1 MRSERPLM
9 GSERP
14 LKGSERPLRPLKG
27 LSWGRGYVYM
37 YAHTDGKFP
46 HAVQDI
52 VPFGAAAKKKGQ
64 DQKKMS

>member
-27 LSWGRGYVYM
+27 LSWGRVDIRTHVQM
-37 YAHTDGKFP
+37 ENSTCV
-46 HAVQDI
+46 VQDI
-52 VPFGAAAKKKGQ
+52 VPFGAAAKKG
-64 DQKKMS
+64 